1 MCEFMKGFRYQLVT
15 LLRSFQND
23 EKTRRLITGA
33 LKKDLQIWKNCAASA
48 KIGLPLPAIP
58 SGQPVT
64 AIHFISDAAGA
75 AIEKMAGGFSNV
87 TKQGDRGVVS
97 LGFRGDDIFFAGGLK
112 WPENLLNGKKDAAGA
127 FFGGKST
134 FLESVGLMIPF
145 LTAPEM
151 VRRKY
156 VRLFVDNT
164 NLFHAWEKRHCS
176 FDQETSIVIR
186 CLHLFEAK
194 LECVVSVEYTRRLS
208 NPMAALADRLT
219 RVSTTTQKDMET
231 ISHLEWKE
239 VDGPFF
245 EWLKDPV
252 PDWDLPVKL
261 TCK

>member
-33 LKKDLQIWKNCAASA
+33 LKKDLQIWKNCVDTARF
-48 KIGLPLPAIP
+48 GLPLPAIP

-64 AIHFISDAAGA
+64 AIRFISDAAGA
-75 AIEKMAGGFSNV
+75 AMEKNASGFSNV

-97 LGFRGDDIFFAGGLK
+97 LGFRDEDIFFAGGLR
-112 WPENLLNGKKDAAGA
+112 WPEKLLTEKRDATGA

-134 FLESVGLMIPF
+134 FLESVGLIIPF
-145 LTAPEM
+145 LTAPEL

-164 NLFHAWEKRHCS
+164 NLFHAWEKRHCN

-186 CLHLFEAK
+186 CLHILEAK
-194 LECVVSVEYTRRLS
+194 LECVISVEYTRRMS

-219 RVSTTTQKDMET
+219 RGSTTTDKDMES

-245 EWLKDPV
+245 EWLKDPIL
-252 PDWDLPVKL
+252 DWDLPVKL
-261 TCK
+261 TCD